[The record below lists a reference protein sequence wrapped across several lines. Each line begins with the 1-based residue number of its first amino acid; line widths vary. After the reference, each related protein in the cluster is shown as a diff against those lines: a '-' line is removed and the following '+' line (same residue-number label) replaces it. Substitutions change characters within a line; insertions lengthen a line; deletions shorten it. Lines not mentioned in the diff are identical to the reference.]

1 MKKVEELSVK
11 IFADGADKAG
21 MLEMYAKPYIKG
33 LTTNPT
39 LMSKVGISDYK
50 AFAEDILSSIK
61 DKSISFMND
70 RFFYQ
75 TSTHPKFAMHPRP
88 ISE

>member
-1 MKKVEELSVK
+1 MKTVNDLKVK

-39 LMSKVGISDYK
+39 LMRKAGISDYK
-50 AFAEDILSSIK
+50 LFAKDNFVVGNVILKIELVKLLKKLDILL
-61 DKSISFMND
+61 N
-70 RFFYQ
+70 Q
-75 TSTHPKFAMHPRP
+75 
-88 ISE
+88 